1 MARLA
6 FKPDSSFF
14 RKIAVGAVGA
24 RAVSCDLARHGHQM
38 AELER
43 GSTDTKLWKD
53 VKRKRLR
60 IPDLVCARC
69 GVRVECRAKTN
80 PELSMSH
87 SLSDAAR
94 AWDFGMVD
102 TDLIAFPIC
111 VAEEEAYWSSGKLG
125 TEASYWHER
134 NWVRWKTV
142 GRINYFPVRSF
153 RTTPYAKS
161 TTKGVTEGA
170 ETTVTWPAVF
180 ANRPVVVEAV
190 AERQITT
197 RAPDNGRRHSRRIP
211 TGLRIFVS
219 PGQVVETNEVIAAT
233 VKPVAHKA
241 LICSGILPDG
251 HISRLLSSRERTLRF
266 TGIKL
271 ARLRNDSTFHDGVQE
286 ITDDQEEDVYV
297 RLEGLSYLTAVCH
310 ASPRSL
316 FPVYLSSSDPQTQLE
331 AVIALGEASTST
343 AVELLSELLDDPDRP
358 YFLRSAA
365 AWCLSRIGDTDA
377 CRRLIRAFADI
388 DRAIREEALDGIVA
402 IGGVA
407 IPLLL
412 AGLHQTDEEV
422 AAGCAEALRQRGHLP
437 DEALAELCDGAT
449 TGELSPWA
457 VWVLGHLPRDQV
469 APAIASL
476 QNSAPQLHYAIAL
489 LWSFVE
495 SWIARRW
502 ELRPGPVFP
511 NGEAAQ

>member
-24 RAVSCDLARHGHQM
+24 RAVSYDLAQHGHRM
-38 AELER
+38 VELER

-53 VKRKRLR
+53 VKRKRVR

-69 GVRVECRAKTN
+69 GLRVECRAKTN

-87 SLSDAAR
+87 SPSDEAR

-134 NWVRWKTV
+134 NWVRWNTV

-161 TTKGVTEGA
+161 TTKGVTEGS
-170 ETTVTWPAVF
+170 ETTVTWPGVF
-180 ANRPVVVEAV
+180 ASRPVVVEAV
-190 AERQITT
+190 DGQRITT
-197 RAPDNGRRHSRRIP
+197 RARDTGRRHSRRIP
-211 TGLRIFVS
+211 EGLRIFVS
-219 PGQVVETNEVIAAT
+219 PDQAVETNEVIAAT
-233 VKPVAHKA
+233 VEPVTHEA
-241 LICSGILPDG
+241 LICTGVLPDS

-271 ARLRNDSTFHDGVQE
+271 ARLRNETTFHDVVQE
-286 ITDDQEEDVYV
+286 IANDEEEDVYV
-297 RLEGLSYLTAVCH
+297 RLEGLSYLTAVCD
-310 ASPRSL
+310 ASPREL

-331 AVIALGEASTST
+331 AVIALGEAGTST
-343 AVELLSELLDDPDRP
+343 AVELLSELLNDADRP

-377 CRRLIRAFADI
+377 CKRLVRAFADI
-388 DRAIREEALDGIVA
+388 DQSIREEALDGIVA
-402 IGGVA
+402 IGVDA

-412 AGLHQTDEEV
+412 AGLRETDEAV

-437 DEALAELCDGAT
+437 KEALTDVVDRVR

-457 VWVLGHLPRDQV
+457 IWLLGHLPRDQV

-476 QNSAPQLHYAIAL
+476 QNSAPQLHYAITL

-511 NGEAAQ
+511 NGEAAK

>member
-24 RAVSCDLARHGHQM
+24 RAVSCDLGQHGHQM

-53 VKRKRLR
+53 VKRKRVR
-60 IPDLVCARC
+60 IPDLVCVQC
-69 GVRVECRAKTN
+69 GLRIECRAKTN

-87 SLSDAAR
+87 SLSDEAR

-111 VAEEEAYWSSGKLG
+111 VAEKEAYWSSGKLG

-142 GRINYFPVRSF
+142 GRINYFSVRAF

-161 TTKGVTEGA
+161 TTKGVTEGS
-170 ETTVTWPAVF
+170 ETTITWPAVF
-180 ANRPVVVEAV
+180 ASRAVVVEAV
-190 AERQITT
+190 DGQRITT
-197 RAPDNGRRHSRRIP
+197 RARDTGRRHSRHIRE
-211 TGLRIFVS
+211 GLQIFVS
-219 PGQVVETNEVIAAT
+219 PGQAVETNEVIAAT
-233 VKPVAHKA
+233 VEAVPHEA
-241 LICSGILPDG
+241 LRCSGVLPDS

-271 ARLRNDSTFHDGVQE
+271 ARLRNEGAFHDVVQE
-286 ITDDQEEDVYV
+286 ITKDQEEDVYV
-297 RLEGLSYLTAVCH
+297 RLEGLSYLTAVCG
-310 ASPRSL
+310 ASPREL
-316 FPVYLSSSDPQTQLE
+316 FPLYLSSSDPQTQLE
-331 AVIALGEASTST
+331 AVIALGEAGRST
-343 AVELLSELLDDPDRP
+343 AVELLSELLDEADRP

-365 AWCLSRIGDTDA
+365 AWCLSRIGGPDA
-377 CRRLIRAFADI
+377 CNHLIGAFAHM

-402 IGGVA
+402 IGGDAV
-407 IPLLL
+407 PLLL
-412 AGLHQTDEEV
+412 AGLRETDEAV

-437 DEALAELCDGAT
+437 DEALAELCDHARN
-449 TGELSPWA
+449 GELSPWA
-457 VWVLGHLPRDQV
+457 VWLLGHLPRDQV

-476 QNSAPQLHYAIAL
+476 QNSAPQLHYAISL

-502 ELRPGPVFP
+502 ELHPGPVFP
-511 NGEAAQ
+511 NGEAAE